1 MRDAN
6 STSTRDLGAFADAR
20 QRFCSRNPAV
30 PQVPR
35 LTQPR
40 RNAGRRYR
48 VIRANS
54 LRVSQIS

>member
-48 VIRANS
+48 V
-54 LRVSQIS
+54 

>member
-6 STSTRDLGAFADAR
+6 STSRATVGAFADAR
-20 QRFCSRNPAV
+20 QRFCSRNP
-30 PQVPR
+30 PC
-35 LTQPR
+35 R
-40 RNAGRRYR
+40 RFRNWRSCAEMLAAGYR